1 MLGVVIN
8 SLHGLGRKTAPQA
21 AHSQLD
27 LAGPISTSPKQ

>member
-1 MLGVVIN
+1 MLGVLIN

-27 LAGPISTSPKQ
+27 LAGPLSIAPKQ